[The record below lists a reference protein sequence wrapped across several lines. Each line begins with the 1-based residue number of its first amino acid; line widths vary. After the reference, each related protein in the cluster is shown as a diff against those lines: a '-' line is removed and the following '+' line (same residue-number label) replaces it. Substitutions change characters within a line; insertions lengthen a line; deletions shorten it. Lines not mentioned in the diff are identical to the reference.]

1 MFIDLDNF
9 KVINDSLGHG
19 VGDELLRGMSERL
32 RAVVRDRDML
42 SRFGGDEFIVM
53 LCDIGASVSPVE
65 IAERLRAEIAQPL
78 VVDGA
83 ELFVTGQ
90 HRHRGRR
97 PARSDDH

>member
-32 RAVVRDRDML
+32 RPSVRDRDML

-53 LCDIGASVSPVE
+53 LARHRRHVSPVE

-78 VVDGA
+78 WSMA
-83 ELFVTGQ
+83 
-90 HRHRGRR
+90 
-97 PARSDDH
+97 PSCS